1 MLFSQHVFGT
11 THYLTTRPEI
21 STELLQE
28 LALLPYFLFNNTW
41 FLISCF
47 ENICTRI
54 HTQYPYIIH
63 THTHTHQ
70 QLTRCPVHT
79 YFYRYTWELQTHG
92 TTSKKNYQSQ
102 DFYREKLSPVFDSC
116 LQHFCRIFYQYSII
130 SVCHDFVIFVVD
142 TKALSKRMY
151 HCKLLFGLCREY
163 DDIHMHS

>member
-63 THTHTHQ
+63 THTHTSTIDQMSSTHLFLPVYMGTLDTWYNLKKKITNHRISTEKNFLQ
-70 QLTRCPVHT
+70 CLTVVC
-79 YFYRYTWELQTHG
+79 
-92 TTSKKNYQSQ
+92 N
-102 DFYREKLSPVFDSC
+102 
-116 LQHFCRIFYQYSII
+116 I
-130 SVCHDFVIFVVD
+130 SVEFFI
-142 TKALSKRMY
+142 SIP
-151 HCKLLFGLCREY
+151 LFQSVMIL
-163 DDIHMHS
+163 

>member
-63 THTHTHQ
+63 THTHTSTIDQMSSTH
-70 QLTRCPVHT
+70 LFLPVYMGT
-79 YFYRYTWELQTHG
+79 LDTWYNL
-92 TTSKKNYQSQ
+92 KKNYQSQ